1 MESQDPSIEVIPN
14 EDGSVQ
20 VDFEPGKVNIEG
32 TPNHFDNLAELLPEE
47 YDEFTVRSDP
57 DGKMKDVSSNEL
69 EEIDDLV
76 NEVGI
81 ENVTIKDLEAMGYD
95 LDFLDNSIRVKLGLK
110 PVSYVKALLKRQ
122 GAIKN
127 IDDPIGD
134 NLPDLP
140 F

>member
-1 MESQDPSIEVIPN
+1 
-14 EDGSVQ
+14 
-20 VDFEPGKVNIEG
+20 
-32 TPNHFDNLAELLPEE
+32 
-47 YDEFTVRSDP
+47 
-57 DGKMKDVSSNEL
+57 MKDVSSNEL

-95 LDFLDNSIRVKLGLK
+95 IDLLPNSVREKLGLK
-110 PVSYVKALLKRQ
+110 RVSESKQMLKRQ

-134 NLPDLP
+134 EDLPDLP